1 MLTVRTMRE
10 SNGSFQGVVEVQRL
24 KEMVFLS
31 LNKAETLL
39 EKGMTVSPSGIR
51 SAYQVGC
58 VRVLK
63 AVLHSDED
71 IFVNPEKPIDG
82 KPDIVKQPSRDIQ
95 WQLGYLRG
103 DLFQER
109 QYDFMERIFTKLYRI
124 HDDSVSLQAYR
135 ANTHFRTAVSWWDFF
150 PIRTIAIVK
159 KALQLLNDAL
169 DMARAVEKDDV
180 CIYSF
185 TRTYGEMM
193 PAPEFIRHMER
204 SIQMIKDKVG
214 GDLAKRDD
222 KEIIEP
228 DTHLSSLLLT
238 LNF

>member
-1 MLTVRTMRE
+1 
-10 SNGSFQGVVEVQRL
+10 
-24 KEMVFLS
+24 
-31 LNKAETLL
+31 
-39 EKGMTVSPSGIR
+39 
-51 SAYQVGC
+51 
-58 VRVLK
+58 
-63 AVLHSDED
+63 
-71 IFVNPEKPIDG
+71 
-82 KPDIVKQPSRDIQ
+82 VKQPSRDIQ